1 MRKALN
7 SCVEAVAVTA
17 VVSDEVMDKLEHQA
31 KVWGV
36 SVEWMA
42 QAVINKW
49 ASRVPNKEERAR
61 IKKEEE
67 KRRREMEELLIG
79 EWED

>member
-31 KVWGV
+31 KVWGGV
-36 SVEWMA
+36 CGVDGASG
-42 QAVINKW
+42 NK
-49 ASRVPNKEERAR
+49 
-61 IKKEEE
+61 
-67 KRRREMEELLIG
+67 
-79 EWED
+79 